1 MDIKNAFD
9 LGWIATCC
17 KIGKINIYVLIQG
30 GPENGLFVIN
40 LLL

>member
-17 KIGKINIYVLIQG
+17 KIGKINIYIQG